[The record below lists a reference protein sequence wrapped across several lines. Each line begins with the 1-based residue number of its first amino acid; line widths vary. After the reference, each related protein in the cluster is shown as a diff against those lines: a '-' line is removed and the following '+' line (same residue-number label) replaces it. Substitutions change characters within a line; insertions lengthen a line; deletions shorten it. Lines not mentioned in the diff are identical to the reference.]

1 MKVVILTC
9 CLFALTTAF
18 PADPNDEVELVPV
31 ESTNAEEDI
40 GSGGNV
46 PVIVIRT
53 SSGSGGSPFGAF
65 PSLFNTFFGN
75 GNTRSGS
82 AGEGES
88 GTFFPFG
95 LLPGFDTE
103 VGVPEVDTDALF
115 PKVDIG
121 QGGGDEESEDG
132 VVQEES
138 CNLMCLL
145 FKSLGNRV
153 KHIEDEIKELQ
164 KNKENEVEGGG
175 ESQPETTYEEK
186 VLDDGTIVRIN
197 KTRYSDVSED
207 GSSYFGFHSTSF
219 VSNVNSNNENKQ
231 DEDAEESSGG
241 EGENADEVKIIEE
254 TTTASREVVDKD
266 YGVDEE
272 DKKPIKL
279 VKKNDSVRRKRSDP
293 FNQQTVDSSYLN
305 EVRQEKLI
313 QLPSNGWKQE
323 QQQRSYDAFRDDTRV
338 NDLLLENT
346 RRGGYVRTEPD
357 AEFLQDY

>member
-1 MKVVILTC
+1 MKVEILTC
-9 CLFALTTAF
+9 CLLALTTAF

-82 AGEGES
+82 AGEGEGES

-121 QGGGDEESEDG
+121 QGGGDDESEDG

-266 YGVDEE
+266 YVDEE

-279 VKKNDSVRRKRSDP
+279 VKKNDSVRK
-293 FNQQTVDSSYLN
+293 
-305 EVRQEKLI
+305 
-313 QLPSNGWKQE
+313 
-323 QQQRSYDAFRDDTRV
+323 
-338 NDLLLENT
+338 
-346 RRGGYVRTEPD
+346 
-357 AEFLQDY
+357 

>member
-9 CLFALTTAF
+9 CFLALTTAF

-31 ESTNAEEDI
+31 ESTNAEDEI

-75 GNTRSGS
+75 GNTRSGN

-103 VGVPEVDTDALF
+103 LSVPEIDTDALF

-121 QGGGDEESEDG
+121 QGGDEESEDG
-132 VVQEES
+132 IQGES

-219 VSNVNSNNENKQ
+219 VSNTNSNNENNPV
-231 DEDAEESSGG
+231 EDAEESSGG
-241 EGENADEVKIIEE
+241 EGENAEEVKIIEE
-254 TTTASREVVDKD
+254 TTTATRELVDKD
-266 YGVDEE
+266 YGDEEE

-279 VKKNDSVRRKRSDP
+279 VKKNDSVRK
-293 FNQQTVDSSYLN
+293 
-305 EVRQEKLI
+305 
-313 QLPSNGWKQE
+313 
-323 QQQRSYDAFRDDTRV
+323 
-338 NDLLLENT
+338 
-346 RRGGYVRTEPD
+346 
-357 AEFLQDY
+357 

>member
-1 MKVVILTC
+1 MKVVILTF
-9 CLFALTTAF
+9 CLLALTTAF

-31 ESTNAEEDI
+31 ESTNSEEEI

-103 VGVPEVDTDALF
+103 LSVPEIDTDALF
-115 PKVDIG
+115 PKIDID
-121 QGGGDEESEDG
+121 QGADEESED
-132 VVQEES
+132 EES

-219 VSNVNSNNENKQ
+219 VSNGNNENNPE
-231 DEDAEESSGG
+231 EDAEESSGG

-254 TTTASREVVDKD
+254 TTTATREVVDMD
-266 YGVDEE
+266 YGDEDE

-279 VKKNDSVRRKRSDP
+279 VKKNDSVRK
-293 FNQQTVDSSYLN
+293 
-305 EVRQEKLI
+305 
-313 QLPSNGWKQE
+313 
-323 QQQRSYDAFRDDTRV
+323 
-338 NDLLLENT
+338 
-346 RRGGYVRTEPD
+346 
-357 AEFLQDY
+357 